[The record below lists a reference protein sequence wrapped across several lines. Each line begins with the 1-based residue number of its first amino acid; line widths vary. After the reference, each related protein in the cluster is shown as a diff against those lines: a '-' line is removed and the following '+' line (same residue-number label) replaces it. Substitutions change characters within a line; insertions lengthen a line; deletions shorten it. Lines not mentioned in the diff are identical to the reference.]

1 MEQGET
7 HGFSIG
13 RRQFVR
19 GAAATLGLAGVASA
33 MGCAPRGLVETGEST
48 GPSAANGVIGPDEQI
63 FQGCCHSICGGSARL
78 NVHVRDG
85 KIVKTSK
92 FCGDYDT
99 ELDHIC
105 TRGLVHAQR
114 TYAPERVQYP
124 MRRAEGTERGAG
136 EWERLTW
143 DEALAYIVE
152 KWKGYIAEYGPSS
165 VGICYGSG
173 STLNNQYIWT
183 RLAHAFGGTHWM
195 VYDCMAAL
203 NVGATM
209 FGRSAF
215 LIGNDA
221 YDILNSKNI
230 FVWADNK
237 SVTNFWLM
245 PLHWQALD
253 KGAKMVV
260 IDPNYT
266 DLAAKAD
273 LWVPIRP
280 GSDGALALAMIK
292 YYIDHDKVA
301 TDWLLKNSVSP
312 FLVRED
318 TLTYMH
324 AADIGKTFSPADA
337 IGEESAAVA
346 SGDTAAGGNWTAAG
360 GEESYVPT
368 DEFGR
373 PVDYLVV
380 SADGTIDTVDVVA
393 DPQLDAAVEVNGVAC
408 KTAFAL
414 LRERVAEWT
423 LERASAVCDIPVDTI
438 AELAELYA
446 DGPSRLEYGFGV
458 DRYCNG
464 GTNTVCLYAMAMVAG
479 QVGQPGASIG
489 GHNGGAGVMHERD
502 ASQDFLATWYP
513 PNAVYTSLMIPEP
526 YLGEVVATGMFNG
539 NPLTVKSIISY
550 CNNHVATSPHRNEQI
565 EAQKGVELLI
575 CCDTFMTET
584 ARYSDVV
591 LPICYNFEYE
601 TMTTK
606 NWLNEK
612 AIEPLFEARTDV
624 DVACAIGRAMGFEG
638 FELTEQDFLQMY
650 YENEACKEAGYNYE
664 KFKQDKYPLDPGER
678 VPFVYGNVDYGTV
691 FTNDPMRATFFFE
704 NPAGMF
710 DQTKEIDVR
719 AHALPFFKV
728 PNEAWPETV
737 EGFEATP
744 AAEKHPLYLI
754 SPHDR
759 VKAHTQF
766 ALCPILTEIRSEP
779 SVNMNAADAASRGI
793 AEGDYVRVFNDR
805 GEFKARAHIDAGV
818 RPGVATTEHGWW
830 ADQYADGNRVN
841 SLNSDAM
848 DHVWPT
854 LEHFDVLCEVEKT
867 TVEEENE

>member
-1 MEQGET
+1 MANTIED
-7 HGFSIG
+7 HVNNRSFG
-13 RRQFVR
+13 RRQFVQ
-19 GAAATLGLAGVASA
+19 GAAATLGLVGAGALTGVA
-33 MGCAPRGLVETGEST
+33 PTGLAFAQEK
-48 GPSAANGVIGPDEQI
+48 SAADEPGGVIGPDEQI

-92 FCGDYDT
+92 FCGNYDT

-105 TRGLVHAQR
+105 ARGLVHAQR
-114 TYAPERVQYP
+114 TYAPERIQYP
-124 MRRAEGTERGAG
+124 MRRVEGTERGAG

-143 DEALAYIVE
+143 DEAIDYITE
-152 KWKGYIAEYGPSS
+152 KWTGYIEEFGPSS

-173 STLNNQYIWT
+173 TILNNQYIWV

-203 NVGATM
+203 NVGASM

-237 SVTNFWLM
+237 SITNFWLM
-245 PLHWQALD
+245 PLHWQALEA
-253 KGAKMVV
+253 GAKMIVV
-260 IDPNYT
+260 DPNFT

-292 YYIDHDKVA
+292 YYIDNDKVA
-301 TDWLLKNSVSP
+301 TDWLIKNSVSP
-312 FLVRED
+312 FLIRED
-318 TLTYMH
+318 TLTYLH
-324 AADIGKTFSPADA
+324 ASDIGKTFDPAENV
-337 IGEESAAVA
+337 GGESAAVA
-346 SGDTAAGGNWTAAG
+346 STDTAAGGNWMGAE
-360 GEESYVPT
+360 GEEAFIPT

-373 PVDYLVV
+373 PVDYLVMGE
-380 SADGTIDTVDVVA
+380 DGTIDTVDVIT
-393 DPQLDAAVEVNGVAC
+393 DPQLDATVEIDGVVC

-414 LRERVAEWT
+414 LRERTEEWT
-423 LERASAVCDIPVDTI
+423 LERASEVCDIPVDTI
-438 AELAELYA
+438 VELAELYI

-479 QVGQPGASIG
+479 QIGQPGASIG
-489 GHNGGAGVMHERD
+489 GHNGGSGVMHERD
-502 ASQDFLATWYP
+502 ARQDFLATWYP
-513 PNAVYTSLMIPEP
+513 PNAVYTSMMIPEP
-526 YLGEVVATGMFNG
+526 YLAEVVETGMFNG
-539 NPLTVKSIISY
+539 NPIRPKSIISY
-550 CNNHVATSPHRNEQI
+550 CNNHIATSPNRNEQI
-565 EAQKGVELLI
+565 KAQEGVELLI

-606 NWLNEK
+606 DWLNEK

-624 DVACAIGRAMGFEG
+624 DVACALAQAMGFEG
-638 FELTEQDFLQMY
+638 FDITEQDFMQMY
-650 YENEACKEAGYNYE
+650 YENDACKEMGYSYDF
-664 KFKQDKYPLDPGER
+664 FKENKYNQDPGNR
-678 VPFVYGNVDYGTV
+678 IPFVYGNVDYGTV
-691 FTNDPMRATFFFE
+691 FTNTPMRATFFFE
-704 NPAGMF
+704 NPVGMF
-710 DQTKEIDVR
+710 DQTKEIDPKLYS
-719 AHALPFFKV
+719 LPFFKT
-728 PNEAWPETV
+728 PNEAWPVTV
-737 EGFEATP
+737 DSFEAVP
-744 AAEKHPLYLI
+744 EAKEYPLYLI

-759 VKAHTQF
+759 LKAHTQF
-766 ALCPILTEIRSEP
+766 AMCPILDEIRPEP
-779 SVNMNAADAASRGI
+779 SVNLNAADAEARGI

-805 GEFKARAHIDAGV
+805 GEFKAQAHIDSAI

-830 ADQYADGNRVN
+830 SDQYVDNNRVN
-841 SLNSDAM
+841 SLNNIVM

-854 LEHFDVLCEVEKT
+854 LEHFDLLCEVEKT
-867 TVEEENE
+867 TL